1 MRDTQIRVL
10 SGARSHH
17 TREDPPSEASPDAA
31 VLFTMKIDRPPHR
44 WSVSP
49 AKAITIQK
57 RLAPRV
63 RQAPLKRAVRLVG
76 GTDLAFSPDGSQ
88 CIAAVVLWDI
98 KHRSVVEQ
106 HVATSKV
113 AFPYV
118 PGLLSFRE
126 GPAVLAALR
135 KLKREPDVL
144 MCDGHGL
151 AHPRRF
157 GLACHIGVIASLP
170 AIGCGKSRLIGEHRP
185 PAPKR
190 GSKTT
195 LTDDGDLIG
204 TVLRTRSGVKP
215 VYVSVGHLITLPQAV
230 TVVLACATRYRLPEP
245 TRLADHLVA
254 RTKQTAWKRGEVRS
268 SC

>member
-1 MRDTQIRVL
+1 
-10 SGARSHH
+10 
-17 TREDPPSEASPDAA
+17 
-31 VLFTMKIDRPPHR
+31 MKIARPPHR

-49 AKAITIQK
+49 AEAIAIQK

-63 RQAPLKRAVRLVG
+63 RQALLRRAVRLVG
-76 GTDLAFSPDGSQ
+76 GTDLAFSPDGLH
-88 CIAAVVLWDI
+88 CIAAIVLWDA
-98 KHRSVVEQ
+98 KSENVVEQ
-106 HVATSKV
+106 HVATRKV

-135 KLKREPDVL
+135 KLKHEPDVL

-170 AIGCGKSRLIGEHRP
+170 AIGCGKSRLIGEHHP

-190 GSKTT
+190 GSKTP
-195 LTDDGDLIG
+195 LTDNGEVIG
-204 TVLRTRSGVKP
+204 TVLRTRNGVKP

-230 TVVLACATRYRLPEP
+230 TAVLECATGYRLPEP
-245 TRLADHLVA
+245 TRLADRLVA
-254 RTKQTAWKRGEVRS
+254 SAKRAWKTGRVRF